1 MTAAITRDGVR
12 PWVPE
17 VQVNSGGVEL
27 ADEADEIL
35 EAAKP
40 AQRLSMP
47 DRPQRFAVIRQWAN
61 LTSPH
66 TKGLSLGFG
75 ACQSPI

>member
-1 MTAAITRDGVR
+1 VTAAIMRDGVR
-12 PWVPE
+12 PWAPE

-40 AQRLSMP
+40 AERLSMP
-47 DRPQRFAVIRQWAN
+47 DHPQRFAVIR
-61 LTSPH
+61 
-66 TKGLSLGFG
+66 
-75 ACQSPI
+75 